1 MGRFVFSNKTKKI
14 INILSTALSDADSE
28 LEKLSISDKNAFMDS
43 HEVLDLVNVWR
54 ERLLSLISRQV
65 IMLEIATD
73 TKKTAETFESEI
85 DSSSQQIASVAT
97 ATEEM
102 SQTAKEIA
110 KNAQLTAN
118 ESNDTVKNTNEGEV
132 AINELIDRMAQV
144 ENAVSSM
151 GEAMTQFIKRTQTIA
166 ELTDK
171 VKEIAAQTNLLSL
184 NAAIEAA
191 RAGEHGRGFAVVA
204 DEVRNLAEKSSKAAR
219 EIEQVTSGIGSQSKE
234 VESRISEG
242 LSHLKSSQDALSVV
256 STVVNVANG
265 SAERTN
271 EQVTQIATAAEE
283 QSHVA
288 AEMAN
293 NLSSLTQNISDISNS
308 FNEIRT
314 SFDTIISNTVKS
326 MGIFSEWKFDC
337 MLLNI
342 AKSDH
347 LIWINRVLEV
357 LSGKKT
363 SIQNSELS
371 DHHQCRLGKWFD
383 SAGQEKYGNYKE
395 FIELGQIH
403 PKVHETGRAIID
415 AVNADRMDEAKL
427 LVDKLLDY
435 RGRVIA
441 ALDGLTKKVKD
452 ESIFNS
458 YKR

>member
-1 MGRFVFSNKTKKI
+1 
-14 INILSTALSDADSE
+14 
-28 LEKLSISDKNAFMDS
+28 MDS
-43 HEVLDLVNVWR
+43 HAVLDLVNVWR
-54 ERLLSLISRQV
+54 ERVLSLISGQIV
-65 IMLEIATD
+65 MLEIATD
-73 TKKTAETFESEI
+73 TKKTAMVFENEV

-110 KNAQLTAN
+110 KNAQLTTN
-118 ESNDTVKNTNEGEV
+118 ESNDTVKNTNEGGV
-132 AINELIDRMAQV
+132 ALDELISKMTQV

-151 GEAMTQFIKRTQTIA
+151 GEAMNQFIERTDTVA

-191 RAGEHGRGFAVVA
+191 RAGEHGKGFAVVA

-242 LSHLKSSQDALSVV
+242 LSHLKSSQDALNVL
-256 STVVNVANG
+256 STVVNATKS
-265 SAERTN
+265 SAEKTN
-271 EQVTQIATAAEE
+271 EQVTHIATAAEE

-288 AEMAN
+288 TEMAS
-293 NLSSLTQNISDISNS
+293 NLSSLTQNMGDISNS
-308 FNEIRT
+308 FNGIRT
-314 SFDTIISNTVKS
+314 SLDKMINSTVKS
-326 MGIFSEWKFDC
+326 MVIFSEWKFDC

-347 LIWINRVLEV
+347 LIWINRVMEI
-357 LSGKKT
+357 LSDKKT
-363 SIQNSELS
+363 SIGSSELS

-383 SAGQEKYGNYKE
+383 GAGKKKYGNYKE

-403 PKVHETGRAIID
+403 PMVHETGKAIVE
-415 AVNADRMDEAKL
+415 AANAGDMDEAEL
-427 LVDKLLDY
+427 LVNKLLDY
-435 RGRVIA
+435 KIRVIN
-441 ALDGLTKKVKD
+441 ALDGLNKRVKNG
-452 ESIFNS
+452 SILS
-458 YKR
+458 TYKR